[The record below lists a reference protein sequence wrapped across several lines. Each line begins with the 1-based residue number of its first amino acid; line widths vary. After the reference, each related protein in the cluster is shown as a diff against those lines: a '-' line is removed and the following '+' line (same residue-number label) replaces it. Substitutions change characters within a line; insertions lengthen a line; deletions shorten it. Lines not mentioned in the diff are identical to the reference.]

1 MRNSLQAEPERTHL
15 SKAEGKAL
23 WDDIYGVHSGT
34 LVEKLSAF
42 HPDLAE
48 YILAAHYGPLLAD
61 PPAREGQFRL
71 GRILTSVIAIAALR
85 ALTGV
90 GLQVTSHVYGLKKA
104 KLEGTLE
111 GEEWLT
117 TDEGC
122 MWILKTADDV
132 VNTVLRS

>member
-1 MRNSLQAEPERTHL
+1 MREGLQSEPERGSL
-15 SKAEGKAL
+15 SRKEGIAL
-23 WDDIYGVHSGT
+23 WNDIYGQHSET
-34 LVEKLSAF
+34 LIEKLSSF
-42 HPDLAE
+42 HPDMAE
-48 YILAAHYGPLLAD
+48 YILDAHYGPLLTD

-104 KLEGTLE
+104 KLEGKLE

-117 TDEGC
+117 SDEGC
-122 MWILKTADDV
+122 MWILRTADDI
-132 VNTVLRS
+132 VNTILRS